1 MVAAA
6 LSLASSGLALRQQQR
21 ANVRRAQRGHMVVRA
36 QATAAPAVEFKGEI
50 KDKTAELAING
61 GRWGGRNAPRR
72 AQLVV
77 TAPPPPLPEGSAR
90 ARRPRSCCAIPAQR
104 PLRPACPVLLQ
115 PSASWPLMV

>member
-6 LSLASSGLALRQQQR
+6 LSLASTGLALRQQQR

-61 GRWGGRNAPRR
+61 ARWAAAMRRGASSPGRP
-72 AQLVV
+72 
-77 TAPPPPLPEGSAR
+77 TPPPPLPEGSAR
-90 ARRPRSCCAIPAQR
+90 TRRAHMLPDCCR
-104 PLRPACPVLLQ
+104 CDPLAPCLSACCC
-115 PSASWPLMV
+115 SHPLPGH